1 MHSDYHLIVRERGEQ
16 RGKWGERGGSTQAPR
31 GGKAVC
37 ETFSLSVPEVSAT
50 GRVNKT
56 DPDKIQPAGLFA
68 PPHTFYLLNSNHYAM
83 IPLLL
88 KNVNSHK

>member
-1 MHSDYHLIVRERGEQ
+1 MG
-16 RGKWGERGGSTQAPR
+16 GKGGSTQAPR